1 MLGGHDQLGTEPCLL
16 RKDAQGTL
24 KDKGSGSSTKSS
36 LRTCPLAFSGGTPS
50 TPQPETG
57 LLNGT
62 SAKFKAVP
70 TLAWRAAGRTDCLRD
85 SRLPPYL
92 EGSEGQSTPGL
103 RPQGAATAWGGHGEV
118 GETAA
123 SRRLRQDLTLLG
135 TARLP
140 ASLMRTTCACAG
152 QGALERGLDLASR
165 QHHKP
170 LESQGWML

>member
-24 KDKGSGSSTKSS
+24 KDKGSGSSTKFS

-70 TLAWRAAGRTDCLRD
+70 SLAWQAAGRTDCLRG

-103 RPQGAATAWGGHGEV
+103 RPQGAATAWGGPRESGGGSGV
-118 GETAA
+118 PAAA
-123 SRRLRQDLTLLG
+123 SRPHSSWHRPPACLTHAHNLRLRWAG
-135 TARLP
+135 CPRAWARLGLSA
-140 ASLMRTTCACAG
+140 AS
-152 QGALERGLDLASR
+152 
-165 QHHKP
+165 
-170 LESQGWML
+170 